1 MGTCISYLCSM
12 GNRRSSHSSL
22 EDDSRK
28 GSQTS
33 SNVSTKPRQADKHHS
48 NTKSEPLTT
57 SLNPG
62 PAMAESPSPKK
73 QPPDK
78 PPTSAKSRLPDL
90 SKFPEDV
97 RKLLLGHSPGVKMK
111 SQANVVRIYVSSI
124 QDDSEAERAAL
135 MDTVFPKLREYAA
148 TKGVELHVVDPHWGV
163 WDPKLDDERTVDLC
177 KEEIDRCQRLS
188 IGPNFVTFLNQKYG
202 RLIAPC
208 RILASA
214 FDRLLKKVGD
224 MKDKDLL
231 MRCYKLDQNAVPA
244 VYVLQGS
251 STPDTERE
259 KICQILRSSWSKE
272 EKELYLASVGEN
284 EIEKGVFSPHS
295 QSEGVIWVHRHFTNI
310 SHKDPAAHKHL
321 DIGPDGEIDSFSQE
335 QLVQLSKRLAT
346 KVGQSNF
353 LKFDI
358 PWNSSGLDPDGIE
371 SHRKYLEEFCSKIH
385 DSLKDVIDKA
395 ITEEEEREPRRKEL
409 IYYVPYYLLF
419 TTLVIPT
426 YPQAKCRTCKKVMA
440 MEWDEHDLCPSCR
453 SCSQSA
459 RCYICRDWTDQ
470 WKWLAKWKAEKERAK
485 AKKRNEQ
492 SAKKAGMNGSH
503 ANQEGILQTMALVP
517 SNTASVDTDVTSRP
531 SPNHSPGQGA
541 TSAVISVPSS
551 SILVTAPSTS
561 TSSTAVIAL
570 TSTVPTVLA
579 TQMTPASLASS
590 APMLIPSNYLEDNP
604 SRSEGHYVTAILVD
618 PSLPGPSGLS
628 GRQVS
633 TNSEGIPNLR
643 PPLVT
648 GGKEILIASDSG
660 SPCTRAP
667 QGGPDFDD
675 QGRASEGRGRS
686 KSRKSHKG
694 HKKRRRRHSSS
705 SDSSSSRSPSR
716 SPRRR
721 KHRRRSPSENSQ
733 ALSQILNLL
742 TNLSQ
747 GGPSRAPS
755 VGQSSGMSSQ
765 PEVQPSST
773 PMEDPLVSDQG
784 EDSQLELFPP
794 MEVGGSELD
803 SNASGSEDEPLFGTD
818 IPPDI
823 FDKAVGILRAQLGY
837 PASVQPEVSSK
848 SRLTLNR
855 PSSSVKESLPVDAEC
870 EDRFRA
876 AAAAKKWTAFP
887 RNQNAAFRVD
897 EKDWRD
903 LFRAPSVPQA
913 AEDYLRSVGSA
924 DSSGRL
930 RSLTARRSLRTLHQL
945 DSASRVGLKY
955 SSALLLIAEVL
966 SKASRQSSS
975 EIPRRDLSTLTSLIG
990 PIARRVFDQFAR
1002 VSVSRPVGEQVLPPS
1017 LASRRG
1023 HPPGDP
1029 PFPLRGRLDV
1039 PRGEPSTPR
1048 EVQLDG
1054 RLRLQCPGVGGS
1066 RDPKGAHPAVQPP
1079 AVGGRLMLFQDSW
1092 GRIQPDSWVRNVI
1105 SQGYLIEF
1113 TSPPL
1118 VGGLLRVTPVPAH
1131 LDKRLALE
1139 KEIQDLLS
1147 KGAIHQVSPESAHEL
1162 YRSSFFLTPKKPNTW
1177 HPILNLKPLNKAFI
1191 RPKRFRMETLASIIP
1206 SLSRGM
1212 WATSVD
1218 LTDAYL
1224 HVPIHASHQRFLAF
1238 RYRGRD
1244 YAFNAM
1250 PFGLSTAP
1258 RVFTRITR
1266 TVLAFLR
1273 KHGVLVFA
1281 YLDDWLILA
1290 HSEQQAVETT
1300 QFVVETLQALG
1311 WIINTGKSLTPSQ
1324 RVTYLGAILDFS
1336 LGQAFPTPERI
1347 QALAEVAT
1355 LILSRR
1361 SHQARTWLR
1370 LLGLMASLVEVLP
1383 FCRLYMRPVQFH
1395 TLFHFKPDTDPLTT
1409 PIPVTEEVIPF
1420 VRWWT
1425 HHENVLQG
1433 RPFRLHRPQTSISTD
1448 ASLTGWGATWG
1459 PNSPAGQWS
1468 DSEKLLHI
1476 NVLELRAIKNAVLG
1490 WISDLKGFDVMI
1502 LSDNSTAVA
1511 YVNHQGGTKSLR
1523 LCRDTWDLLLLCQRN
1538 DINLRATHLAERLN
1552 LQADALSRGL
1562 RNESEWELSQPW
1574 ANLVFDLFGRP
1585 VEGRRSLLRMD
1596 RPVILCVSTLEHGSH
1611 NPVKAGSVAG
1621 RDAVNRPLLAE
1632 PGVVPAY
1639 LGTSSGPAIR
1649 LSDGQPHSNSR
1660 QRKGPA
1666 PETDRHKID
1675 SLEIITKRLQE
1686 EGISERAASLAAG
1699 ARRQS
1704 TSKTYDTRLEKFSS
1718 WADANACNPL
1728 EATVNEVCS
1737 FLVSLFDEGKQVS
1750 TIRNYRSAI
1759 ASIHPGFSDGSR
1771 VGTNP
1776 TISGLLKG
1784 MFNRRPPTRKLAP
1797 SWSINKVLET
1807 LSRPPFE
1814 PIQDAPLDVLTKK
1827 TLFLVAAASA
1837 RRRSEIHA
1845 LSTKKGF
1852 IRFSPQGVYLLP
1864 DPDFLSKNQSETFT
1878 PRPIFLPSIAS
1889 TSSVREDRFVCPVR
1903 CLKWYLQKT
1912 STVRTADNLF
1922 LLPRTP
1928 YTPASRDTISKWIVQ
1943 MISPHANHDEQ
1954 VRAHDVRAHASSA
1967 AWFQGIPLQQIMEAA
1982 AWKTPSTFV
1991 ASYLTNVISSEGV
2004 LQRSGLSDSASGRG
2018 RGRPPSSGGRP
2029 PLLCDQTCQDLN
2041 TGIDERLYEELQR
2054 QSSFCQ
2060 QQTET
2065 FHGQSDILNQLESYL
2080 SSGKSIPL
2088 ILHGGPGCGKTSI
2101 AAMCTKHVSSKTAC
2115 VVRFVGTS
2123 LESQTIN
2130 QIFRSACDQIACLY
2144 GGYISITSGGMEQLQ
2159 MDLLKLLDRVT
2170 ADRPLLLILD
2180 GVDQLEDSISNF
2192 DWLPKVLPP
2201 HVKMILTCNSNEN
2214 KVYSSLKSYL
2224 GDSAIYLEVTP
2235 LKQGEVSRLTDLT
2248 LKSISRTVTEEQ
2260 SKRLKS
2266 AAAKCSNP
2274 LYVQLACYMAGTVK
2288 SYTPQEDL
2296 RVEKDVTSQ
2305 INSLFDFLE
2314 SRYGKLAVAHTLS
2327 YVTACRYGIRDG
2339 EMMDVLSCDDKV
2351 LDSMFANSSV
2361 VLRRVPSLLWTA
2373 LSLELK
2379 WFLIERTLNQMHFTT
2394 WKFPIFAEVVCKRYM
2409 QRDVDRKLFNRNL
2422 QDYFQS
2428 RWSKKKKPFTTEG
2441 GIEAQVDRF
2450 VLSQPDKYENY
2461 ANIRKFQELPFQA
2474 FHAGEKDFAKKFI
2487 WNADWLSRKMQCC
2500 SVYEF
2505 ISDIAL
2511 ASATSSGEDPDLVT
2525 LRQLL
2530 ELSAYALTCNGA
2542 QLFPHLQKRIQMHSS
2557 VNKSSHP
2564 KISKLLESAVKYHI
2578 LKFFLSDGCL
2588 KENPVGQQD
2597 GAPTNP
2603 AITGLFRMRGNP
2615 SHMLSLSTSRKE
2627 IIVWNIL
2634 SHKAVRTL
2642 KGVES
2647 PRDVRF
2653 IDEHRVVVLCNRE
2666 LKIFNLELGTFETK
2680 LKGIMNVGMPYFSLH
2695 DKDHVVALARNRMN
2709 VNIINVESGDIVSTF
2724 KAGEDRFIN
2733 SLLVSDNG
2741 LRCVCGDE
2749 TQKPSPLLV
2758 WDLQNRKLIH
2768 DFRIQQH
2775 EFVTKMAA
2783 ISSDGHYVVSVIRE
2797 LEDLSRNF
2805 VIVYDLQSGQ
2815 LFKKWKPPVNT
2826 TCVDISSEGMCVI
2839 NGCEDAVVLV
2849 WDLVSGSLKHRLLGH
2864 THPVDTL
2871 CLSEQGTHCL
2881 THDSTNQDRSVIL
2894 WSLKTGECLACIT
2907 PDLPISCCQISADG
2921 SCAVMGLSGHPEIVS
2936 VRLLDEGGKP
2946 KKIEDKQ
2953 FGDATR
2959 KGQIFELAS

>member
-202 RLIAPC
+202 RLVAPC

-395 ITEEEEREPRRKEL
+395 ITEEEEREPRR
-409 IYYVPYYLLF
+409 
-419 TTLVIPT
+419 
-426 YPQAKCRTCKKVMA
+426 
-440 MEWDEHDLCPSCR
+440 
-453 SCSQSA
+453 
-459 RCYICRDWTDQ
+459 
-470 WKWLAKWKAEKERAK
+470 
-485 AKKRNEQ
+485 
-492 SAKKAGMNGSH
+492 
-503 ANQEGILQTMALVP
+503 
-517 SNTASVDTDVTSRP
+517 
-531 SPNHSPGQGA
+531 
-541 TSAVISVPSS
+541 
-551 SILVTAPSTS
+551 
-561 TSSTAVIAL
+561 
-570 TSTVPTVLA
+570 
-579 TQMTPASLASS
+579 
-590 APMLIPSNYLEDNP
+590 
-604 SRSEGHYVTAILVD
+604 
-618 PSLPGPSGLS
+618 
-628 GRQVS
+628 
-633 TNSEGIPNLR
+633 
-643 PPLVT
+643 
-648 GGKEILIASDSG
+648 
-660 SPCTRAP
+660 
-667 QGGPDFDD
+667 
-675 QGRASEGRGRS
+675 
-686 KSRKSHKG
+686 
-694 HKKRRRRHSSS
+694 
-705 SDSSSSRSPSR
+705 
-716 SPRRR
+716 
-721 KHRRRSPSENSQ
+721 
-733 ALSQILNLL
+733 
-742 TNLSQ
+742 
-747 GGPSRAPS
+747 
-755 VGQSSGMSSQ
+755 
-765 PEVQPSST
+765 
-773 PMEDPLVSDQG
+773 
-784 EDSQLELFPP
+784 
-794 MEVGGSELD
+794 
-803 SNASGSEDEPLFGTD
+803 
-818 IPPDI
+818 
-823 FDKAVGILRAQLGY
+823 
-837 PASVQPEVSSK
+837 
-848 SRLTLNR
+848 
-855 PSSSVKESLPVDAEC
+855 
-870 EDRFRA
+870 
-876 AAAAKKWTAFP
+876 
-887 RNQNAAFRVD
+887 
-897 EKDWRD
+897 
-903 LFRAPSVPQA
+903 
-913 AEDYLRSVGSA
+913 
-924 DSSGRL
+924 
-930 RSLTARRSLRTLHQL
+930 
-945 DSASRVGLKY
+945 
-955 SSALLLIAEVL
+955 
-966 SKASRQSSS
+966 
-975 EIPRRDLSTLTSLIG
+975 
-990 PIARRVFDQFAR
+990 
-1002 VSVSRPVGEQVLPPS
+1002 
-1017 LASRRG
+1017 
-1023 HPPGDP
+1023 
-1029 PFPLRGRLDV
+1029 
-1039 PRGEPSTPR
+1039 
-1048 EVQLDG
+1048 
-1054 RLRLQCPGVGGS
+1054 
-1066 RDPKGAHPAVQPP
+1066 
-1079 AVGGRLMLFQDSW
+1079 
-1092 GRIQPDSWVRNVI
+1092 
-1105 SQGYLIEF
+1105 
-1113 TSPPL
+1113 
-1118 VGGLLRVTPVPAH
+1118 
-1131 LDKRLALE
+1131 
-1139 KEIQDLLS
+1139 
-1147 KGAIHQVSPESAHEL
+1147 
-1162 YRSSFFLTPKKPNTW
+1162 
-1177 HPILNLKPLNKAFI
+1177 
-1191 RPKRFRMETLASIIP
+1191 
-1206 SLSRGM
+1206 
-1212 WATSVD
+1212 
-1218 LTDAYL
+1218 
-1224 HVPIHASHQRFLAF
+1224 
-1238 RYRGRD
+1238 
-1244 YAFNAM
+1244 
-1250 PFGLSTAP
+1250 
-1258 RVFTRITR
+1258 
-1266 TVLAFLR
+1266 
-1273 KHGVLVFA
+1273 
-1281 YLDDWLILA
+1281 
-1290 HSEQQAVETT
+1290 
-1300 QFVVETLQALG
+1300 
-1311 WIINTGKSLTPSQ
+1311 
-1324 RVTYLGAILDFS
+1324 
-1336 LGQAFPTPERI
+1336 
-1347 QALAEVAT
+1347 
-1355 LILSRR
+1355 
-1361 SHQARTWLR
+1361 
-1370 LLGLMASLVEVLP
+1370 
-1383 FCRLYMRPVQFH
+1383 
-1395 TLFHFKPDTDPLTT
+1395 
-1409 PIPVTEEVIPF
+1409 
-1420 VRWWT
+1420 
-1425 HHENVLQG
+1425 
-1433 RPFRLHRPQTSISTD
+1433 
-1448 ASLTGWGATWG
+1448 
-1459 PNSPAGQWS
+1459 
-1468 DSEKLLHI
+1468 
-1476 NVLELRAIKNAVLG
+1476 
-1490 WISDLKGFDVMI
+1490 
-1502 LSDNSTAVA
+1502 
-1511 YVNHQGGTKSLR
+1511 
-1523 LCRDTWDLLLLCQRN
+1523 
-1538 DINLRATHLAERLN
+1538 
-1552 LQADALSRGL
+1552 
-1562 RNESEWELSQPW
+1562 
-1574 ANLVFDLFGRP
+1574 
-1585 VEGRRSLLRMD
+1585 
-1596 RPVILCVSTLEHGSH
+1596 
-1611 NPVKAGSVAG
+1611 
-1621 RDAVNRPLLAE
+1621 
-1632 PGVVPAY
+1632 
-1639 LGTSSGPAIR
+1639 
-1649 LSDGQPHSNSR
+1649 
-1660 QRKGPA
+1660 
-1666 PETDRHKID
+1666 
-1675 SLEIITKRLQE
+1675 
-1686 EGISERAASLAAG
+1686 
-1699 ARRQS
+1699 
-1704 TSKTYDTRLEKFSS
+1704 
-1718 WADANACNPL
+1718 
-1728 EATVNEVCS
+1728 
-1737 FLVSLFDEGKQVS
+1737 
-1750 TIRNYRSAI
+1750 
-1759 ASIHPGFSDGSR
+1759 
-1771 VGTNP
+1771 
-1776 TISGLLKG
+1776 
-1784 MFNRRPPTRKLAP
+1784 
-1797 SWSINKVLET
+1797 
-1807 LSRPPFE
+1807 
-1814 PIQDAPLDVLTKK
+1814 
-1827 TLFLVAAASA
+1827 
-1837 RRRSEIHA
+1837 
-1845 LSTKKGF
+1845 
-1852 IRFSPQGVYLLP
+1852 
-1864 DPDFLSKNQSETFT
+1864 
-1878 PRPIFLPSIAS
+1878 
-1889 TSSVREDRFVCPVR
+1889 
-1903 CLKWYLQKT
+1903 
-1912 STVRTADNLF
+1912 
-1922 LLPRTP
+1922 
-1928 YTPASRDTISKWIVQ
+1928 
-1943 MISPHANHDEQ
+1943 
-1954 VRAHDVRAHASSA
+1954 
-1967 AWFQGIPLQQIMEAA
+1967 
-1982 AWKTPSTFV
+1982 
-1991 ASYLTNVISSEGV
+1991 
-2004 LQRSGLSDSASGRG
+2004 
-2018 RGRPPSSGGRP
+2018 
-2029 PLLCDQTCQDLN
+2029 
-2041 TGIDERLYEELQR
+2041 IDERLYEELQR

-2351 LDSMFANSSV
+2351 LDSVFANSSV